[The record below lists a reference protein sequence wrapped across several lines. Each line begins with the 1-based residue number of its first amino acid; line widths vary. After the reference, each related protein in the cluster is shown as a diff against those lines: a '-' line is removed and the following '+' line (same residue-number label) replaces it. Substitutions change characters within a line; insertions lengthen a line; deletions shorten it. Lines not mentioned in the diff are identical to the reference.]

1 MSLEE
6 LLSALR
12 SDPLERL
19 RWIVLRRFGVLP
31 FSEQAR
37 GLSDE
42 DFVVCGAHMVLDAR
56 RGFGGGQGGEESINA
71 SFDESRFISL
81 GGGEYE

>member
-6 LLSALR
+6 LLTALA
-12 SDPLERL
+12 SDPMERL
-19 RWIVLRRFGVLP
+19 RWLVLKRFGVLP

-37 GLSDE
+37 GLSDG

-56 RGFGGGQGGEESINA
+56 GSLPRGQSEGSVNA
-71 SFDESRFISL
+71 SFDEDRFRSL
-81 GGGEYE
+81 GGV

>member
-6 LLSALR
+6 LLAALGA
-12 SDPLERL
+12 DPLERL
-19 RWIVLRRFGVLP
+19 RWLVLKRFGVLP

-37 GLSDE
+37 ELSDE

-56 RGFGGGQGGEESINA
+56 GSSRGGYGEGGVNA
-71 SFDESRFISL
+71 SFDEDRFNSL
-81 GGGEYE
+81 GGSRE